1 MRFSRLADWLSWLE
15 TLHPVVIDL
24 GLERVRAIAGRLG
37 VLQPGVPVIT
47 VAGTNGK
54 GSVTALL
61 EALLLAHGKRAG
73 LYTSPHI
80 LRFNERI
87 RIDGRDID
95 DASLVR
101 ALATVDEAR
110 GDISL
115 TYFEFTTL
123 AAFVLFAG
131 AKLDAWVLEIGLGG
145 RLDAVNVID
154 PDVAVLTSVGMDHMD
169 YLGPTRDDIG
179 REKAGI
185 FRAGKPA
192 VIGEPSPPASVERV
206 IAGQYVPAWR
216 VGADFSAQA
225 VGDAQFDW
233 QGRAADGAPLA
244 LAGLPRPALA
254 LPNAATALQ
263 ALYLLP
269 FAPRR
274 PAIEQALRAVRL
286 AGRNQR
292 FDVDGRT
299 LVVDVG
305 HNPHALA
312 FLRAELPRHGVGMRF
327 HIVLGMLADK
337 DIAGAVRELEPL
349 AHSWHIAPL
358 PGPRGATASQ
368 LQAAVSAVSGAPV
381 QVGEDVAAA
390 LRTALAVDD
399 GLPVLAVG
407 SFFTVAGVLS
417 ALPSQQPRD

>member
-24 GLERVRAIAGRLG
+24 GLERVRTVAGRLG

-61 EALLLAHGKRAG
+61 EALLLAHGKRTG

-87 RIDGRDID
+87 RIDGRDIGD
-95 DASLVR
+95 ESLVR
-101 ALATVDEAR
+101 ALAAVDAAR

-192 VIGEPSPPASVERV
+192 VIGEPSPPPSVGRAIVEL
-206 IAGQYVPAWR
+206 AVPALHA
-216 VGADFSAQA
+216 GSDFSARA
-225 VGDAQFDW
+225 TGDAQFDW
-233 QGRAADGAPLA
+233 QGRAADGAGVS

-254 LPNAATALQ
+254 LANAATALQ
-263 ALYLLP
+263 ALHLLP
-269 FAPRR
+269 FRPRR
-274 PAIEQALRAVRL
+274 AAIERALHVVQL

-299 LVVDVG
+299 LIVDVG

-312 FLRAELPRHGVGMRF
+312 FLRTELPRHGVGMRF
-327 HIVLGMLADK
+327 HVVLGMLADK

-349 AHSWHIAPL
+349 AQSWHIAPL
-358 PGPRGATASQ
+358 PGPRGAPASL
-368 LQAAVSAVSGAPV
+368 LQATVAAASRAPV

-407 SFFTVAGVLS
+407 SFFTVAGVLA
-417 ALPSQQPRD
+417 ALPSSQPRD